1 MPRRVAFVAP
11 RQTDRVELMVELAN
25 SHPDLDLE
33 VIECDLPMAEQ
44 TTRLAPHEMVILGSR
59 VPMEVLNAC
68 PRLKF
73 IQLMSAG
80 FDTFDIGSL
89 MDRGIQFA
97 NSSAAIA
104 PAVAEHAIT
113 LMLAGKRRLV
123 ESWRS
128 ANNRR
133 WSAEVNGDKMTELS
147 GSTIG
152 IVGLG
157 HIGREVA
164 RRLSGWDAELLYYD
178 AVAAPAEVEERLGV
192 RQTTLDELLRAADV
206 VTLHVSL
213 NPATRHLIGERELR
227 LMKPSAILVNTCR
240 GPVVDEEAL
249 CRALAA
255 GWIAGAGLDV
265 LEAEPARPDNPLLD
279 MPNVLVT
286 PHVGGSS
293 VQRVRRA
300 TEFAL
305 ANVERV
311 LVGEPA
317 LSLVRGQG
325 PR

>member
-1 MPRRVAFVAP
+1 M
-11 RQTDRVELMVELAN
+11 
-25 SHPDLDLE
+25 
-33 VIECDLPMAEQ
+33 
-44 TTRLAPHEMVILGSR
+44 
-59 VPMEVLNAC
+59 
-68 PRLKF
+68 
-73 IQLMSAG
+73 
-80 FDTFDIGSL
+80 
-89 MDRGIQFA
+89 
-97 NSSAAIA
+97 
-104 PAVAEHAIT
+104 
-113 LMLAGKRRLV
+113 
-123 ESWRS
+123 
-128 ANNRR
+128 
-133 WSAEVNGDKMTELS
+133 
-147 GSTIG
+147 
-152 IVGLG
+152 GLG

-311 LVGEPA
+311 LAGEPP